1 MKLLTCSGYYGTG
14 SSAITDLLGE
24 CDNVHYMGDYE
35 FRFVHDPDG
44 ICDLE
49 YNLVLNNNR
58 HNSGYAIKKYEKNVK
73 FLTGN
78 QFIKK
83 YNRFFGEEWE
93 KLSKAYIDK
102 LIDVEYKGYWHQ
114 EVRDRGKIVYFFERL
129 FNKFMHKISAKNSE
143 KNYTIFL
150 KNNTNYASYPGE
162 KFYEY
167 TRDYIDALFESVN
180 VDHKEFV
187 MADQLIPP
195 SNVLHYLKFFND
207 LKVIDFEGLKRF
219 F

>member
-1 MKLLTCSGYYGTG
+1 
-14 SSAITDLLGE
+14 
-24 CDNVHYMGDYE
+24 
-35 FRFVHDPDG
+35 
-44 ICDLE
+44 
-49 YNLVLNNNR
+49 
-58 HNSGYAIKKYEKNVK
+58 
-73 FLTGN
+73 
-78 QFIKK
+78 
-83 YNRFFGEEWE
+83 
-93 KLSKAYIDK
+93 
-102 LIDVEYKGYWHQ
+102 
-114 EVRDRGKIVYFFERL
+114 
-129 FNKFMHKISAKNSE
+129 MHKISAKNSE

-207 LKVIDFEGLKRF
+207 LKVIVVDRDPRDLFLLENEKYYGTIVPRDVNCFCASAKPF
-219 F
+219 S